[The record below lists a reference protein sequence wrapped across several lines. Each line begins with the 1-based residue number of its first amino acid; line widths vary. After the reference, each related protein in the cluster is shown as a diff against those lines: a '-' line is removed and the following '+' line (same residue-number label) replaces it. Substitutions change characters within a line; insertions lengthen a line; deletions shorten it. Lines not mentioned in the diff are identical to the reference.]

1 MKITAYIK
9 YQKEILVA
17 TLMMIIVTNLILFVS
32 TPLDK
37 SLGEIFYMDVL
48 IIFLLLIGFIMNY
61 MKFSKSHEALQNV
74 ISEKDALEELYR
86 QKMNNLRD
94 YITQVI
100 HDIKVN
106 LSVCDMVINRFE
118 NEDEK
123 LKKLIFQL
131 EQMKFKSNDILYIT
145 RANHYSEDILSERI
159 EIEAIVR
166 AAIKENTEFLIS
178 KGISIETDILSYE
191 FVSDKKWVHYIV
203 TQIINNSSKY
213 TFENGTIEIIG
224 YEDEKGYYLNIK
236 DNGIGIS
243 KDEITRVF
251 DKGFTGTNGRQ
262 NTKST
267 GMGMYYSKKMAKI
280 LGIGLDVESDKGVY
294 TNFKISFFKISD
306 YINMTQMSH

>member
-1 MKITAYIK
+1 MKITAYVK
-9 YQKEILVA
+9 QQKEIIIAALSM
-17 TLMMIIVTNLILFVS
+17 LMVINLILFSS

-61 MKFSKSHEALQNV
+61 MRFSKSHEALQNV
-74 ISEKDALEELYR
+74 IAEKDALEELYR

-224 YEDEKGYYLNIK
+224 YEDENGYYLNIK

>member
-1 MKITAYIK
+1 MKITAYVK
-9 YQKEILVA
+9 QQKEI
-17 TLMMIIVTNLILFVS
+17 IIAALSMVMVINLILFSS

>member
-1 MKITAYIK
+1 MKITAYVK
-9 YQKEILVA
+9 QQKEIIIAALSM
-17 TLMMIIVTNLILFVS
+17 LMVINLILFSS

-294 TNFKISFFKISD
+294 TNFKISFFKIAD

>member
-1 MKITAYIK
+1 MKITAYVK
-9 YQKEILVA
+9 QQKEIIIAALSM
-17 TLMMIIVTNLILFVS
+17 LMVINLILFSS